1 MAKKKAKKKQQSQQ
15 FLSPEKFLRERMRTV
30 EIGKCYVSDGIWEQ
44 GMGHV
49 MVTRKHTGGKVSF
62 GNFLIDTYCL
72 GVKNCMYRLR
82 MDDYEFDDLI
92 DDMTENLGL
101 HEVEYVEAHNI
112 IYGALEFA
120 EEGGID
126 PHKDFAL
133 AKYFLEEDTEDIP
146 LIEYDFG
153 YEGKHFLMANDNL
166 ELTTYLPTLR
176 KNLPEDQVK
185 YMVKVD
191 YPEDDVNDDF
201 GDEYDDEYND
211 EGFYS
216 YDGSY
221 SYHNH
226 SYPEELHVKHP
237 EVLRI
242 IQKKGNEYAMSQE
255 ELDEILSLPCDELR
269 QDLENII
276 FYYLGCVN
284 DGDGNLMVDVS
295 EDVYSNTICHAA
307 MLLREVGNCTTSL
320 DAILEIKR
328 QSTEIIDFLIGD
340 FGNHA
345 IIPSLIVLGKDNLPM
360 LEKFLYEETIQ
371 TNAKVDVFEALVSI
385 AYHYP
390 EKRPLV
396 IDIFKKFGERA
407 LEAGEDASFT
417 NYDVNGMYVWCLVD
431 LKAKELL
438 PLIEQLYKEDLLA
451 EKVPGDW
458 ASVKADILSDEN
470 KYKPYRI
477 SLREDYESLAK
488 FYRRD

>member
-1 MAKKKAKKKQQSQQ
+1 MAKKKAKKKQQAQQ
-15 FLSPEKFLRERMRTV
+15 FLSPEKFLKERMRSV

-62 GNFLIDTYCL
+62 GNFLVDTYCL

-82 MDDYEFDDLI
+82 MEDYELDELLE
-92 DDMTENLGL
+92 DMQDRLGI

-112 IYGALEFA
+112 VWGAVEFA
-120 EEGGID
+120 LEGGIE

-146 LIEYDFG
+146 LIDYDFG
-153 YEGKHFLMANDNL
+153 YEGKHLLVANDNL

-176 KNLPEDQVK
+176 KNLPESLVK
-185 YMVKVD
+185 WIVKAEGIGD
-191 YPEDDVNDDF
+191 DFDDVLVDA
-201 GDEYDDEYND
+201 YDD

-216 YDGSY
+216 YDGAY

-237 EVLRI
+237 EVLKI
-242 IQKKGNEYAMSQE
+242 IQKDGNEYALSTK
-255 ELDEILSLPCDELR
+255 ELDAILSLPSDELR

-284 DGDGNLMVDVS
+284 DGDGNLMVDID
-295 EDVYSNTICHAA
+295 EDVYSNTICHAT
-307 MLLREVGNCTTSL
+307 MLLREVGNSTTSL
-320 DAILEIKR
+320 DAILEVKR
-328 QSTEIIDFLIGD
+328 QSTEILDFLIGD
-340 FGNHA
+340 FSNYT
-345 IIPSLIVLGKDNLPM
+345 IIPSLTVLGKDNLPM

-371 TNAKVDVFEALVSI
+371 TNAKVDVFEALMNI
-385 AYHYP
+385 ACHYP

-396 IDIFKKFGERA
+396 IDIFKTFGERA

-417 NYDVNGMYVWCLVD
+417 SYEVNGMYVWSLVD
-431 LKAKELL
+431 VKAKELL
-438 PLIEQLYKEDLLA
+438 PLIERLYKADLLA
-451 EKVPGDW
+451 EKVPGKW
-458 ASVKADILSDEN
+458 ASVRADILDDAYEC
-470 KYKPYRI
+470 KPYNI
-477 SLREDYESLAK
+477 SLRENYKSLAK
-488 FYRRD
+488 KYRRD

>member
-1 MAKKKAKKKQQSQQ
+1 MAKKKAKKKQGQAQQ
-15 FLSPEKFLRERMRTV
+15 FLSPEKFLRERMRSV

-49 MVTRKHTGGKVSF
+49 LVSRKHTGGKVSF

-72 GVKNCMYRLR
+72 GVKDCMYRLR
-82 MDDYEFDDLI
+82 LEEYEFEDLL
-92 DDMTENLGL
+92 DDMEERLGM
-101 HEVEYVEAHNI
+101 HEVEYKEAHNI
-112 IYGALEFA
+112 VWGAVDFA
-120 EEGGID
+120 SEGGID

-133 AKYFLEEDTEDIP
+133 VKYFLEEDTEDIP

-153 YEGKHFLMANDNL
+153 YEGKYFLMANDNL

-176 KNLPEDQVK
+176 KNLGEEQVRW
-185 YMVKVD
+185 MVK
-191 YPEDDVNDDF
+191 EDVIGGDDWE
-201 GDEYDDEYND
+201 DECDDDEEYAD

-216 YDGSY
+216 YEGSY
-221 SYHNH
+221 SYSYH

-242 IQKKGNEYAMSQE
+242 IQKNGNENAIPPE
-255 ELDEILSLPCDELR
+255 ELDELLSLPADELR

-284 DGDGNLMVDVS
+284 DGGGNLMVDIS
-295 EDVYSNTICHAA
+295 EDVYSNTICHSA

-320 DAILEIKR
+320 DAVLEIKR
-328 QSTEIIDFLIGD
+328 QSTEIMDFLIGD
-340 FGNHA
+340 FNNYV

-360 LEKFLYEETIQ
+360 LEKFFYEETIQ

-390 EKRPLV
+390 EKRAAV
-396 IDIFKKFGERA
+396 IEIFKTFGERA
-407 LEAGEDASFT
+407 LEAGEDATFT
-417 NYDVNGMYVWCLVD
+417 SYEVNGMYVWSLVD

-438 PLIEQLYKEDLLA
+438 PLIEQLYEEDLLA
-451 EKVPGDW
+451 EKVPGKW
-458 ASVKADILSDEN
+458 ASVRADILDDA
-470 KYKPYRI
+470 YKFKPCRI
-477 SLREDYESLAK
+477 SLREDYEHLAHPAR
-488 FYRRD
+488 Y